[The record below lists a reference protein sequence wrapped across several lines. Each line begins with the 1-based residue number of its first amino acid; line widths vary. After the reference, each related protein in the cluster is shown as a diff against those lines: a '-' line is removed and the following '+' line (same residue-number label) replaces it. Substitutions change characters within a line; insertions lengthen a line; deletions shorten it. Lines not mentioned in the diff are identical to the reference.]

1 MVPWVQMTEV
11 GCDQDFRK
19 GVIMDS
25 YRKAY
30 DATREQSWDDIDN
43 DSWALPIVFAIFGF
57 VILSMLIEYR
67 SPVILVPCMLF
78 GVPLT
83 IFGVVV
89 YAPTKKRVAI
99 YALLSVSTV
108 YFVVSLVVFIVN
120 IVQGVDSGL
129 SLSDIRLLH
138 VF

>member
-1 MVPWVQMTEV
+1 
-11 GCDQDFRK
+11 
-19 GVIMDS
+19 MDS

-89 YAPTKKRVAI
+89 YVPTKKRVAI
-99 YALLSVSTV
+99 YALLSASTV

-129 SLSDIRLLH
+129 SLSDIRLFDIL
-138 VF
+138 